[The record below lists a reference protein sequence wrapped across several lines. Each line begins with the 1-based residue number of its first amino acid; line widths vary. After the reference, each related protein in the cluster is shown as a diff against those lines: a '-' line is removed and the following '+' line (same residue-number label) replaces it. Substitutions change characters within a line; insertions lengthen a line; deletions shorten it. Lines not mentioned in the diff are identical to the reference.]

1 MRLVDES
8 RPSAVWWE
16 DEGRRLAEAF
26 DGYTSAVV
34 FARDAEDAAAVALGI
49 AELQARRRRVVVADL
64 TGDLATIQRL
74 VPEPDAHGVSDSFRY
89 GVSLNK
95 IARRVGEGENLF
107 VLPSGTEPVID
118 DDIYANDRWRR
129 LVAGFR
135 EVEALLLLVAPAS
148 APSLAGLIA
157 YTDGGVTVGDIA
169 PLPGTV
175 VLINARPPHADR
187 RTQPRMRAPAMMRD
201 SVVADAR
208 GRRRMLIGV
217 AAVSLLVAAG
227 FAISAV
233 SRFGSED
240 SSRIAPLASRD
251 TAGDSSTRTLDSA
264 AATVAAELPVVTD
277 AADSARATGWTVEL
291 ARFSTPMGALLRVRD
306 ELPRTV
312 PVRTFALVPSSP
324 DRTLWYRVLAGASS
338 TRAGADSLLAALR
351 ASRVIDDSTAGAVV
365 NAPLAF
371 RLDQDIPAG
380 AADSVLRQFLAR
392 GVPAYALLQ
401 EDGTATIYAGA
412 FENAEQAGLLIP
424 SLRASGVEPVL
435 VYRFGRTH

>member
-8 RPSAVWWE
+8 RPNAVWWE

-34 FARDAEDAAAVALGI
+34 FARDAEDAAAVALGV

-89 GVSLNK
+89 GVSLNR

-107 VLPSGTEPVID
+107 VLPSGTEQVID
-118 DDIYANDRWRR
+118 DDIYTNDRWRR

-148 APSLAGLIA
+148 APSLAALIA

-175 VLINARPPHADR
+175 VLINARPPRADR

-201 SVVADAR
+201 SAVADAK
-208 GRRRMLIGV
+208 GKRRVLIGV
-217 AAVSLLVAAG
+217 GAASLLVAAG

-240 SSRIAPLASRD
+240 SAEVAPLVARD
-251 TAGDSSTRTLDSA
+251 TVGDSSTRTLDSA
-264 AATVAAELPVVTD
+264 AATFAAELPLL
-277 AADSARATGWTVEL
+277 ANAGDSARAAGWAVEL
-291 ARFSTPMGALLRVRD
+291 ARFSTPMGALIRVRD
-306 ELPRTV
+306 ELPPAVPTRTV
-312 PVRTFALVPSSP
+312 ALVPSSA

-338 TRAGADSLLAALR
+338 TRAGADSLLTALR
-351 ASRVIDDSTAGAVV
+351 SSGIVDDPTAGAVV

-380 AADSVLRQFLAR
+380 AADSVVRQFLAR

-401 EDGTATIYAGA
+401 DDGTATIYVGA
-412 FENAEQAGLLIP
+412 FENADQAALLIP

-435 VYRFGRTH
+435 VYRFGRTL

>member
-8 RPSAVWWE
+8 RPHAVWWE

-49 AELQARRRRVVVADL
+49 GEVQARKRRVVVADL

-74 VPEPDAHGVSDSFRY
+74 STDPDAHGVSDSFRY

-118 DDIYANDRWRR
+118 DDIYTNDRWRR

-135 EVEALLLLVAPAS
+135 EVEALLLLVAPAT
-148 APSLAGLIA
+148 APSLAELIA

-175 VLINARPPHADR
+175 ALINARPPRADR
-187 RTQPRMRAPAMMRD
+187 RTQPRMRAPTMMRE
-201 SVVADAR
+201 SAAADAK
-208 GRRRMLIGV
+208 GRRRVMIGV
-217 AAVSLLVAAG
+217 AAASLVVAAG
-227 FAISAV
+227 VAISAV
-233 SRFGSED
+233 ARFAD
-240 SSRIAPLASRD
+240 DDTAQTIPVVARD
-251 TAGDSSTRTLDSA
+251 TVGDPSSRTLDSA
-264 AATVAAELPVVTD
+264 AATVAAELPVVADVAD
-277 AADSARATGWTVEL
+277 AAHATGWAVEL
-291 ARFSTPMGALLRVRD
+291 ARFSTPMGALIRVRD

-312 PVRTFALVPSSP
+312 PVRTFALVPSTA

-338 TRAGADSLLAALR
+338 TRAGADSLLTALR
-351 ASRVIDDSTAGAVV
+351 RSKVVDDLATGAVV
-365 NAPLAF
+365 NTPLAF

-380 AADSVLRQFLAR
+380 AADSVLRQYLAR

-412 FENAEQAGLLIP
+412 FENAEQAALLIP
-424 SLRASGVEPVL
+424 SLRSSGVEPVL
-435 VYRFGRTH
+435 VYRLGRTI